1 MLRFCLILL
10 AMSACSRPASA
21 QSFAIRCIDR
31 MIDMPY
37 FLTFYADTG
46 KVVFKGTMGS
56 FLEGTVTASG
66 PDRTTFMLSRS
77 NNPPDFELVWDQA
90 SSTLTWVGIPDDPQR
105 PTVKSTCT
113 TISFPNK

>member
-10 AMSACSRPASA
+10 AMSACSHPASA

-46 KVVFKGTMGS
+46 KVVFKGTGGS
-56 FLEGTVTASG
+56 FLPGTITASEPG
-66 PDRTTFMLSRS
+66 RTAFTLSRG
-77 NNPPDFELVWDQA
+77 NNPPDFDLVWDEA
-90 SSTLTWVGIPDDPQR
+90 SATLTWIGIPNNPER
-105 PTVKSTCT
+105 RTVTSTCT
-113 TISFPNK
+113 ISPPER